1 MDAARTWDLV
11 RGTLGQADAAG
22 RAILARALEPA
33 RRREHRADLA
43 WVLLAAGSA
52 APDPAESWLEAHLL
66 AKEIEAPVLRAQLRR
81 VMDEHGVRLPVSR
94 FRDPRLTDVQL
105 RILELVKQGM
115 TNRQIAR
122 HVRMSEK
129 TVENH
134 LTRLFVRFGCRTR
147 HGLATARLTAQR
159 EEWGVGA

>member
-11 RGTLGQADAAG
+11 RGNLGQADDAG

-94 FRDPRLTDVQL
+94 SRDPRLTDVQP
-105 RILELVKQGM
+105 RILELS
-115 TNRQIAR
+115 NR
-122 HVRMSEK
+122 
-129 TVENH
+129 
-134 LTRLFVRFGCRTR
+134 G
-147 HGLATARLTAQR
+147 
-159 EEWGVGA
+159 